1 MKTEEEKKELAAKI
15 LIAANEFANLAEAN
29 DTDTLTCEV
38 FVKALSMNALMVA
51 KGLSESKAMA
61 ASLVLEVH
69 PREFL
74 EWRQLTETYVGIT
87 SVLDSRIDIAY
98 LAKVPL
104 MVLVGCMPAIRRAD
118 FLVEQGKFTSVVVSR
133 DKILVPVAMQSSSEV
148 YVSDIRCW
156 QSADCAAIAAPYSS
170 SMTRQVSQG
179 HCEQMVFL
187 DNIVTDEP
195 LPPFVLNGRVPNY
208 INPKHRYYD
217 LMAGGSGVPMEFKIV
232 DLTREF
238 SMAQ

>member
-1 MKTEEEKKELAAKI
+1 MNTEEEKKEAAAKT
-15 LIAANEFANLAEAN
+15 LMAANEFIDLADAS

-38 FVKALSMNALMVA
+38 FARALGMHAMMVE
-51 KGLSESKAMA
+51 KGLSESKAMM
-61 ASLVLEVH
+61 ASFMLDVH

-133 DKILVPVAMQSSSEV
+133 DKILVPVVMESLSEV
-148 YVSDIRCW
+148 YVSDVRCW
-156 QSADCAAIAAPYSS
+156 QSAECAAIAAPYSL
-170 SMTRQVSQG
+170 SMIRQVSQG